1 MSKTKEIDI
10 LTKDI
15 ASQIDHKLYKLVSD
29 ELAYSDIDLEGDE
42 LNNLHSEMMKNVV
55 LRLQTKYEGW
65 QII

>member
-42 LNNLHSEMMKNVV
+42 LNNLHSEIMKNVV

-65 QII
+65 

>member
-42 LNNLHSEMMKNVV
+42 LNNLHSEIMKNVV

>member
-42 LNNLHSEMMKNVV
+42 LNNLHSEIMRNVV
-55 LRLQTKYEGW
+55 LKLQTKYEDW
-65 QII
+65 

>member
-65 QII
+65 

>member
-1 MSKTKEIDI
+1 MSKTKQIDI

-42 LNNLHSEMMKNVV
+42 LNNLHSEIMKNVV

-65 QII
+65 

>member
-1 MSKTKEIDI
+1 MSKTKEIAM

-42 LNNLHSEMMKNVV
+42 LNNLHSEIMKNVV

>member
-1 MSKTKEIDI
+1 MSKTKQIDI

-42 LNNLHSEMMKNVV
+42 LNNLHSEIMRNVV
-55 LRLQTKYEGW
+55 LKLQTKYEDW
-65 QII
+65 